1 MHKTSEAV
9 RTCGIPQTSEVCVW
23 EMCISSPA
31 YGVTW
36 MDAGAV
42 TALTP
47 GL

>member
-1 MHKTSEAV
+1 MGKTSEVV
-9 RTCGIPQTSEVCVW
+9 RTCSSPQTSEVCVW
-23 EMCISSPA
+23 RMCMSNAP